1 MASTAS
7 SILLKQTLLGSA
19 NTLLRIRAALGLLE
33 KAMRSFLREFAWALV
48 CWIMSP
54 DPDGRL
60 RKAPLY
66 GMGRDDDF
74 LMLGF
79 ETALVI
85 GIWFETR

>member
-1 MASTAS
+1 
-7 SILLKQTLLGSA
+7 
-19 NTLLRIRAALGLLE
+19 
-33 KAMRSFLREFAWALV
+33 
-48 CWIMSP
+48 MSP

-66 GMGRDDDF
+66 GMGRNDDF